1 MTDFHTKCYQPWN
14 SYYQQT
20 MNGLMS
26 HPTQYLRY
34 TDIIG
39 SSIDPVTHLL
49 FSFPLTSPSPVNLIL
64 LHHQELLFLLCMLD
78 YRNPDLPATINSPPS
93 QFTQHGLHDTIQQHS
108 GTFRPQWQQTM
119 ELPDVNTIT
128 TPGQPSY
135 NRIFFTIKG
144 SSSVF
149 IPQFMD
155 IIRGLTTSS
164 HNYGEGGEHQY
175 NSHLC

>member
-1 MTDFHTKCYQPWN
+1 MVSCHIQ
-14 SYYQQT
+14 
-20 MNGLMS
+20 
-26 HPTQYLRY
+26 H
-34 TDIIG
+34 
-39 SSIDPVTHLL
+39 SIYDRQISLAVTHLL

-155 IIRGLTTSS
+155 IIHGLTTSS
-164 HNYGEGGEHQY
+164 HNISTNTISFKCDSLPKYKT
-175 NSHLC
+175 CP